1 MGEIYDQLKKAAKE
15 KGLTITGIE
24 KQLGF
29 ARGSLSKID
38 EHKPSAEK
46 AAKLSELLGVPIDVL
61 TPTVK
66 RKQITAVFHKQNSAF
81 RKNDSAKPKDS
92 SEMPHS
98 SKPVSA
104 YELVGRIPRLK
115 FDSSKIVQSVL
126 DAIDREMEA
135 HPYEFLVDPSPYE
148 MPREEVELL
157 AIRKPA
163 YINTSQSDCR
173 RGCRTLPSGYQDR
186 RGLKLS

>member
-1 MGEIYDQLKKAAKE
+1 M
-15 KGLTITGIE
+15 
-24 KQLGF
+24 
-29 ARGSLSKID
+29 
-38 EHKPSAEK
+38 
-46 AAKLSELLGVPIDVL
+46 PIDVL

-157 AIRKPA
+157 EHYRMANPGTKAAVRKLLDIA
-163 YINTSQSDCR
+163 DF
-173 RGCRTLPSGYQDR
+173 SGGNEFDDEMPVAAH
-186 RGLKLS
+186 GDEDATPEELAEDAGMVDND